1 MLFRS
6 LLNIALPGSPPTEF
20 RIFTA
25 GSVETSKGTFL
36 FDGVAAAAVMAGARE
51 QGNELM
57 VDYNHESLNGAPVDP
72 ALAGKAA
79 AWFDLELRMGEL
91 WAVNVR
97 WTPPAAAALSAK

>member
-1 MLFRS
+1 LRRTH

-36 FDGVAAAAVMAGARE
+36 FDDAAGAAVMAGSRA

-57 VDYNHESLNGAPVDP
+57 VDYDHASVTPTMADP
-72 ALAGKAA
+72 ALAGQAA
-79 AWFDLELRMGEL
+79 GWFDLELRGGEL

-97 WTPPAAAALSAK
+97 WTPDRKSVV